1 MLTPTQQ
8 LDQTD
13 IAILKALQNNARL
26 TCKELAAQI
35 HLSTTPTFERWK
47 RLEREGYIKQ
57 YVTMPDAEKLNQGFV
72 VFCHIKMQRI
82 DLEATNNFV
91 KTIRQIPEVT
101 ECYNISGKFDYLLKV
116 HSENMHQ
123 YQQFI
128 INVIG
133 QISYIA
139 SLESTFVMREEKHE
153 LGI

>member
-1 MLTPTQQ
+1 MTEQ

-13 IAILKALQNNARL
+13 LLILRALQRNARL
-26 TCKELAAQI
+26 TCKELAAEV

-47 RLEREGYIKQ
+47 RLEREGYIRR
-57 YVTMPDAEKLNQGFV
+57 YVTLLDAEKLYGGLMVFV
-72 VFCHIKMQRI
+72 HIKMQRI
-82 DLEATNNFV
+82 DLEATSEFV
-91 KTIRQIPEVT
+91 ETIRQIPEVT

-133 QISYIA
+133 KIPYISA
-139 SLESTFVMREEKHE
+139 LESTFVMREDKHE
-153 LGI
+153 VGI

>member
-1 MLTPTQQ
+1 ML
-8 LDQTD
+8 
-13 IAILKALQNNARL
+13 
-26 TCKELAAQI
+26 
-35 HLSTTPTFERWK
+35 
-47 RLEREGYIKQ
+47 
-57 YVTMPDAEKLNQGFV
+57 DAEKLNQGFV

>member
-1 MLTPTQQ
+1 MTEQ

-13 IAILKALQNNARL
+13 LLILRALQRNARL
-26 TCKELAAQI
+26 TCKELAAEV

-47 RLEREGYIKQ
+47 RLEREGYIRR
-57 YVTMPDAEKLNQGFV
+57 YVTLLDAEKLYGGLMVFV
-72 VFCHIKMQRI
+72 HIKMQRI
-82 DLEATNNFV
+82 DLEATSEFV
-91 KTIRQIPEVT
+91 ETIRQIPEVT

-133 QISYIA
+133 KIPYISA
-139 SLESTFVMREEKHE
+139 LESTFVMRADKHE
-153 LGI
+153 VGI

>member
-1 MLTPTQQ
+1 METQT

-13 IAILKALQNNARL
+13 LLILKALQANARL

-47 RLEREGYIKQ
+47 RLEREGYIRR
-57 YVTMPDAEKLNQGFV
+57 YVALLDAEKLNLGFV
-72 VFCHIKMQRI
+72 VFVHIKMQRI
-82 DLEATNNFV
+82 DLEATSEFV
-91 KTIRQIPEVT
+91 RIIQQIPEVT

-123 YQQFI
+123 YQQFV

-133 QISYIA
+133 RINYIA
-139 SLESTFVMREEKHE
+139 ALESTFVMREDKHE
-153 LGI
+153 FGI